1 MHALLYLKCASAT
14 IGQAVQHCNEEGRGF
29 VWSAQQSVEQA
40 RALVDALLNGIELRV
55 LKD

>member
-1 MHALLYLKCASAT
+1 MHALLYLKCAIAT